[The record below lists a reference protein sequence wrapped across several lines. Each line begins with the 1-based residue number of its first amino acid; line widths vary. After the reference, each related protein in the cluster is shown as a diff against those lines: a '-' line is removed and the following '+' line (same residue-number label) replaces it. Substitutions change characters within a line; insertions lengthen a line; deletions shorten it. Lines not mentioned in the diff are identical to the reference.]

1 MPRYAADKHS
11 HAIPLQT
18 KRNHSS
24 RARPNIVKAADGNGI
39 GFWVISDVE
48 LCRDYHCLTMETYKR
63 HFKAA
68 HGDSHL
74 CALCDNQSFV
84 DTETFQTHC
93 NVEHPPMTHRCD
105 MCPEGFDN
113 AYTFALHHLF
123 KSAVHPKCSMC
134 RVGFETKDGLLQHP
148 QDIHEAVPVE
158 KLDLERADEV
168 FSILTVWLLC
178 SLHVMLPAATHDYA
192 ICGICGA
199 AAICFIIPVCDL
211 TKITVINVDPRGP
224 SWIAESSSPSEA
236 WTHGSEVSPRLALT
250 PMSEVSMLFSE
261 TPGCFY
267 PDYPAPLRPSP
278 PEPLAVK
285 TSKNEDG
292 ALTPIDAALV
302 RERDILAGEVISILS
317 DELETSEPVF
327 TPQEATPIIGSPP
340 RPASPQITR
349 NRESGS
355 TSQTLA
361 KVPLTSDC
369 FSSPVAVTNPDMIS
383 PLTESF
389 SSSTSLLRSPS
400 PIVEPIEQDSFRMP
414 VLEASPA
421 PEGFPGAIPGMFR
434 ILPPIDHQLA
444 TERVPSPTLRPRFR
458 EMGSEAKS
466 KNSCVSQ
473 SWAPMFLASPCSEA
487 LELDNNTDVR
497 LPNRE
502 YLSEQPLQSS
512 VSHLHRRS
520 THCRRELRMRRM
532 QEADTIAF
540 GRNDPLNRQHA
551 HREPSILPLV
561 R

>member
-1 MPRYAADKHS
+1 
-11 HAIPLQT
+11 
-18 KRNHSS
+18 
-24 RARPNIVKAADGNGI
+24 AADGNGI

-134 RVGFETKDGLLQHP
+134 RVGFETKDGLLQQHYNPSSNQPRCELGRAKLEDSKVISQHP

-224 SWIAESSSPSEA
+224 SWSIWSGR
-236 WTHGSEVSPRLALT
+236 H
-250 PMSEVSMLFSE
+250 
-261 TPGCFY
+261 
-267 PDYPAPLRPSP
+267 
-278 PEPLAVK
+278 
-285 TSKNEDG
+285 
-292 ALTPIDAALV
+292 PIFHV
-302 RERDILAGEVISILS
+302 
-317 DELETSEPVF
+317 
-327 TPQEATPIIGSPP
+327 
-340 RPASPQITR
+340 
-349 NRESGS
+349 
-355 TSQTLA
+355 
-361 KVPLTSDC
+361 C
-369 FSSPVAVTNPDMIS
+369 FSCRELITFRGVDAWKRG
-383 PLTESF
+383 F
-389 SSSTSLLRSPS
+389 SASCVDANVGGLYAFLR
-400 PIVEPIEQDSFRMP
+400 DACFRMP
-414 VLEASPA
+414 VPEASPA
-421 PEGFPGAIPGMFR
+421 PEGFPGAIPGIFR
-434 ILPPIDHQLA
+434 ILPPINHQLA
-444 TERVPSPTLRPRFR
+444 TERVPSPTLRPRSW

-466 KNSCVSQ
+466 KHSCVSQ

-487 LELDNNTDVR
+487 LELDNQTDVR
-497 LPNRE
+497 LPNRDCIIE
-502 YLSEQPLQSS
+502 ALIADGRFECAVCKRPILLRLD
-512 VSHLHRRS
+512 VTSH
-520 THCRRELRMRRM
+520 
-532 QEADTIAF
+532 
-540 GRNDPLNRQHA
+540 
-551 HREPSILPLV
+551 
-561 R
+561 